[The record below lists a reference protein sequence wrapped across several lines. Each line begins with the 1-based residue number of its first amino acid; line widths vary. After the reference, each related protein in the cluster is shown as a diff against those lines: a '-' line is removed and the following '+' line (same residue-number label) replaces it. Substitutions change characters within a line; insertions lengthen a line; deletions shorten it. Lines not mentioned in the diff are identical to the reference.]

1 MCEPYLVGKPCKKPF
16 GKARKESYSLDL
28 VHSNTYRPM
37 NIKTCHEASYFL
49 IFTNDYFWY
58 GVVYMLSHQLEALD
72 YFDIFLHEFRVKKEL
87 KGSSY

>member
-1 MCEPYLVGKPCKKPF
+1 MLMCEPYLVGKPCKKPF

-72 YFDIFLHEFRVKKEL
+72 YFRHFFT
-87 KGSSY
+87 